1 MIKYRL
7 VCGQAHEFEGW
18 FQTSHAFDAQ
28 SKDGLVSCPICDS
41 RDVRR
46 ALMAPNLAS
55 PKRQKAAREAMQPMP
70 AKPTPPAALPATSP
84 VAGGQKPVPAKPVNE
99 AAALAAYG
107 AVLAELRQ
115 IQRKIE
121 TECRYVGDDFADEVR
136 KIHYGEAEPE
146 NIYGQSTV
154 EEYEELADEGIEVTP
169 MPWLPPEQ

>member
-70 AKPTPPAALPATSP
+70 AKPTSPAAPPATSP

-136 KIHYGEAEPE
+136 KIHYGEVEPE

>member
-55 PKRQKAAREAMQPMP
+55 PKRQKATREAMVPMP
-70 AKPTPPAALPATSP
+70 AKPTPPFVS
-84 VAGGQKPVPAKPVNE
+84 VQKPLPAKPVNE
-99 AAALAAYG
+99 AAALAVYG

-115 IQRKIE
+115 IQRKIKD
-121 TECRYVGDDFADEVR
+121 ECRYVGDDFADEVR
-136 KIHYGEAEPE
+136 KIHYGETEPE

-154 EEYEELADEGIEVTP
+154 EEYEELADEGIDVTP

>member
-70 AKPTPPAALPATSP
+70 AKPTPPATSP

-115 IQRKIE
+115 IQRKIQD
-121 TECRYVGDDFADEVR
+121 ECRYVGDDFADEVR
-136 KIHYGEAEPE
+136 KIHYGETEPE

-154 EEYEELADEGIEVTP
+154 EEYEELADEGIDVTP

>member
-55 PKRQKAAREAMQPMP
+55 PKRQKAARDAMVPMP
-70 AKPTPPAALPATSP
+70 AKPTSPAAPS
-84 VAGGQKPVPAKPVNE
+84 VASGQKPLPTKPVNA

-115 IQRKIE
+115 IQRKIQ
-121 TECRYVGDDFADEVR
+121 D
-136 KIHYGEAEPE
+136 
-146 NIYGQSTV
+146 
-154 EEYEELADEGIEVTP
+154 
-169 MPWLPPEQ
+169 

>member
-55 PKRQKAAREAMQPMP
+55 PKRQKAARDAMVPMP
-70 AKPTPPAALPATSP
+70 AKPTPP
-84 VAGGQKPVPAKPVNE
+84 VASGQKPLPAKPIND

-115 IQRKIE
+115 IQRKIQD
-121 TECRYVGDDFADEVR
+121 ECRYVGDDFADEVR
-136 KIHYGEAEPE
+136 KIHYGETEPE

-154 EEYEELADEGIEVTP
+154 EEYEELADEGIDVTP
-169 MPWLPPEQ
+169 MPWLPLEQ